1 MKKNIKKIFNL
12 EELKKKIFIQKK
24 KGKKVVLC
32 HGVFD
37 LIHVGHIKHLKSAK
51 DNGDF
56 LLVSLTS
63 DKYVNK
69 GPSRPAFNQNLRSE
83 VISSIEYVDAVFIN
97 NYETPINLINVIKP
111 DIYFKGPD
119 YKKTS
124 TDRTGNI
131 IKEINSVKK
140 IGGKVLFSKDVTF
153 SSSKLINNNYHLF
166 NPKQEKFINIIKKKY
181 DLNFILE
188 EIKKIEKIN
197 VMIIGE
203 TIIDQYIFG
212 DTLGKSGKEPHLVMK
227 QERKEEYL
235 GGAAA
240 IANHLSS
247 FCKKI
252 NFISLAGGKKEFL
265 SFIKKNLKDNIKFNI
280 LSRDE
285 SPTILKT
292 RYIDSISN
300 SKLLGVYNFNDNNIS
315 ISLEKKLQKLIKK
328 NSKKNDLIII
338 SDYGHGFISSNTAK
352 VLLGQKKMVCL
363 NAQVNASNK
372 GYHSLRKYK
381 KISTLIINENE
392 LRHEM
397 RDKTS
402 EVKFLAKKLSKT
414 HDIKNLV
421 VTRGKEGAY
430 ILKDKTNSIYCPAF
444 ANQVIDKVGA
454 GDAMLAIISICLK
467 ANIPEDLA
475 IFIGSLAGAN
485 AVENIGNSKSINRR
499 EILRQIEYIIK

>member
-1 MKKNIKKIFNL
+1 MKKNFKKIYNL
-12 EELKKKIFIQKK
+12 EELKKKISIQKK
-24 KGKKVVLC
+24 KGKKIVHC

-51 DNGDF
+51 ENGDF

-69 GPSRPAFNQNLRSE
+69 GPSRPVFNHSLRSE
-83 VISSIEYVDAVFIN
+83 VMASIEFVDAVFIN
-97 NYETPINLINVIKP
+97 NYETPINLINAVRP

-124 TDRTGNI
+124 MDRTGNI
-131 IKEINSVKK
+131 IKEINSIKK
-140 IGGKVLFSKDVTF
+140 VGGKVLFSKDITF
-153 SSSKLINNNYHLF
+153 SSSKLINNNYNLF
-166 NPKQEKFINIIKKKY
+166 TPSQEKFINSIKKKY
-181 DLNFILE
+181 DLSFIVKQ
-188 EIKKIEKIN
+188 IKKIEKIN

-227 QERKEEYL
+227 QETKEEYL

-252 NFISLAGGKKEFL
+252 NFVSLVGGKKEFL
-265 SFIKKNLKDNIKFNI
+265 SFIKKNLKVNIKSSI

-300 SKLLGVYNFNDNNIS
+300 SKLLGVYNFNDSNIP
-315 ISLEKKLQKLIKK
+315 ISLEKKLQKIIKM
-328 NSKKNDLIII
+328 NSKNNDLIII
-338 SDYGHGFISSNTAK
+338 SDYGHGFISTNTAK
-352 VLLGQKKMVCL
+352 VLLAQKKMVCL

-381 KISTLIINENE
+381 KINTLIINENE

-402 EVKFLAKKLSKT
+402 EVKLLAKKISKI

-430 ILKDKTNSIYCPAF
+430 ILKNKIQSIYCPAF

-467 ANIPEDLA
+467 AKVPEDLA

-485 AVENIGNSKSINRR
+485 AVESIGNSKSINKR
-499 EILRQIEYIIK
+499 EILRQIEYMIK